1 MGQKH
6 LGARRQIQFRL
17 HTPNVAAR
25 VKRLTGQDA
34 DTVPHGDTLGKPL
47 ARVAPEPIQKVVV
60 AMVRTLL
67 ETRRLEKFRLLDQY
81 YLVAADMSG
90 HLYLGDQPSA
100 FTKGCLTQT
109 AEDGRT
115 LYYRPVMEAK
125 RVTRTGLALSLGSE
139 FVENVR
145 RRGQSHDQYKQDCE
159 LKALPRLLARI
170 KKAFPGLALCLLLDS
185 LHCNGPT
192 FRLCRAHD
200 WRFLIVLKE
209 GALPSVF
216 EEFEALTAQSPENQ
230 LTVPTPDGRLT
241 FGWVNAIPYED
252 LTLNVLECIVNRPN
266 EKPIRFLWGTDI
278 EVTRKL
284 CQALSQQ
291 GGRQR
296 GRIENEGFRTQKHA
310 GFEMEHAYAK
320 HPQAAK
326 NFYLL
331 LQIAHL
337 LSQMFECYCQ
347 GKTAVKHD
355 HGSLRNLAP
364 DLLESW
370 RRDPVPEPDR
380 LRPFLDQAI
389 QIRLDTS

>member
-1 MGQKH
+1 MFVLR

-25 VKRLTGQDA
+25 VKQLTGQDV

-47 ARVAPEPIQKVVV
+47 ARVAPEQIQKIVV

-100 FTKGCLTQT
+100 FTQGCLTQT

-125 RVTRTGLALSLGSE
+125 LVTRTGLALSMGTE
-139 FVENVR
+139 FVENVPR
-145 RRGQSHDQYKQDCE
+145 KGQSPDRYKQDCE

-216 EEFEALTAQSPENQ
+216 EEFEALKAQSPENQ

-241 FGWVNAIPYED
+241 FSWVNAIPYD
-252 LTLNVLECIVNRPN
+252 GLTLNVLECLVNRPN
-266 EKPIRFLWGTDI
+266 EKPIRFVWVTDI
-278 EVTRKL
+278 EVTRDL
-284 CQALSQQ
+284 CQALSQE

-296 GRIENEGFRTQKHA
+296 WRIENEGFRTQKHA

-331 LQIAHL
+331 LQIAHI

-347 GKTAVKHD
+347 GKTAVKHLY
-355 HGSLRNLAP
+355 GSLRNLAH

-370 RRDPVPEPDR
+370 RRDPVLEPDR